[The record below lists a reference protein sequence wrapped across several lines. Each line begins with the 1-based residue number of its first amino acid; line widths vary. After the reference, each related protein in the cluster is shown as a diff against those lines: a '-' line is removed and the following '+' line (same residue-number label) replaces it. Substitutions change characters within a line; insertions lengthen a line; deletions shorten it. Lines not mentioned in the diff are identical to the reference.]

1 MFEKIFSRSKKF
13 WWKKLGEENFGS
25 SKIFWGKLLVGVT
38 GLSWLREMWNN
49 TRLQMPQL
57 QIFRKIWS
65 KHQNRHPYKIWSE
78 SPISP
83 IHLWSYSKSPLQ
95 MPLMTFIVIPD
106 MAQFKCATSD
116 QAVGNS
122 TFANVLK
129 HFRNVLS
136 ALSYCACSTFTM
148 CCAKWHIQN
157 VLSGT
162 FQMC

>member
-65 KHQNRHPYKIWSE
+65 KPQNRHPCKIWSE

-95 MPLMTFIVIPD
+95 MPLMTFIVIPN
-106 MAQFKCATSD
+106 MAQFKCATSESPSCEK
-116 QAVGNS
+116 QCICKCANS
-122 TFANVLK
+122 TFKMCYLHFDIVLVA
-129 HFRNVLS
+129 HSR
-136 ALSYCACSTFTM
+136 CASSTFTM
-148 CCAKWHIQN
+148 C
-157 VLSGT
+157 
-162 FQMC
+162 